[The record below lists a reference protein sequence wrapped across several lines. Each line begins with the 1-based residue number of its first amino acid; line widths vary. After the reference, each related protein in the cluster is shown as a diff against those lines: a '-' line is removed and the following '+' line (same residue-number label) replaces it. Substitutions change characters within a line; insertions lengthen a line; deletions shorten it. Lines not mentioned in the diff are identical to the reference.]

1 MLNPVRGFGNRVR
14 VRACHCYAAHLS
26 MQRWLRPTL
35 GLIAIVGAFCITFV
49 WPQQNGLDFDID
61 SSPRAKAAKKRAHYD
76 LSQVRV
82 LRAVITKVNQNYVEP
97 ERIDH
102 RKMLLAGLNALQ
114 TNVPPVL
121 VHYDPGAPT
130 LTIQVNDQKGEFHVD
145 DVNSPWVLTW
155 RFQEIFRFL
164 QKNLEQD
171 EDIKLRDLEYDAING
186 MLRTLD
192 PHSVLLNPEEYEEM
206 QLSTRGEFGGLGIV
220 ISIREGQLTVIR
232 PMPGTPAARAGL
244 KKKDRIVKIGEE
256 STLNMP
262 LEEAVSRLRGAPG
275 STVSVWVTR
284 EGQKGFNKPK
294 RFDLERAAIHI
305 ESVEAKIFP
314 DGIGHIRVSNF
325 QSNTCDDITRAL
337 AQFHTQGLKGL
348 ILDLRDNPGGLLQ
361 QAVCVSDIFLS
372 SGTIVTTSSNDPE
385 KSERKMAR
393 SEGTEPFYPL
403 IVLQNGGSA
412 SASEIVSGALK
423 NHERALVVGERT
435 FGKGSV
441 QVLYGDDNDGWA
453 LKLTIAQYLTPGDIS
468 IQSVGIVP
476 DVEIEPM
483 TVDAEDMDLYVD
495 GGYLRESDLAAH
507 LTHVQAHDGQK
518 PTYVLHYDLP
528 SATRQR
534 LREAHAEDLE
544 ENEREAEFLTRFC
557 RELLVQAKRPGR
569 RELLRDAAPVIEAT
583 TAKEMQRIEQELKAL
598 NIDWTA
604 GKDEVPPGVSPEIAI
619 EAKTDHKE
627 NQVLAGEPFN
637 VEVTV
642 ENKSKFPLYQVR
654 ALTKSDNRLFSERE
668 LLFGKLMPGEKR
680 SAKTTLGVCRTN
692 EDTQKRECRLP
703 DTLPERADGVKIE
716 LSDAYNHTFPGAELR
731 TRVEPLEAPQLAYTV
746 SVADSAR
753 GNGDGDVQIGELA
766 DVFMRIRNVGKGTSR
781 KTQANLRNLSG
792 PGVLLHAG
800 RFELGELK
808 PGAETTVTFQFEVL
822 PQFTEATAK
831 LQVSVMD
838 GVLREGAGEKLEL
851 PILRDATA
859 PAVSA
864 ATGSAVVRSGAE
876 ILERPDAGAKAIA
889 KVENGA
895 TALPLQAKRGDY
907 VRVELSQGRPG
918 WVLAKDLHAG
928 SAGKGTVSDVLAHTP
943 PKLTIDH
950 GDTVATRQSSLTLK
964 GQAVDDAAVRD
975 LYVFVGSRKVFYQ
988 SNRSSS
994 DPSRVSFDTTVP
1006 LQPGVNY
1013 VTVVARENNEIASRE
1028 VFIVRRDAPDGSLMA
1043 TPKETEVEPFF
1054 DDEPPLDE

>member
-1 MLNPVRGFGNRVR
+1 
-14 VRACHCYAAHLS
+14 
-26 MQRWLRPTL
+26 MQRWLRPLL
-35 GLIAIVGAFCITFV
+35 GLFAIVCAFCITFV

-61 SSPRAKAAKKRAHYD
+61 SSPRAKAAKKRQHYD

-121 VHYDPGAPT
+121 VHYESGQPK
-130 LTIQVNDQKGEFHVD
+130 LKIQVNDQVGEFQVD

-220 ISIREGQLTVIR
+220 ISIRDGQLTVIR

-275 STVSVWVTR
+275 STVTVWLTR
-284 EGQKGFNKPK
+284 EGAKGFAKPK
-294 RFDLERAAIHI
+294 RFDMERAAIHI
-305 ESVEAKIFP
+305 ESVEAKMFP
-314 DGIGHIRVSNF
+314 DGIGHIHVTNF

-337 AQFHTQGLKGL
+337 AQFHSQGLKGL

-361 QAVCVSDIFLS
+361 QAVCVSDVFLS

-483 TVDAEDMDLYVD
+483 TVDPEDMDLYVD

-507 LTHVQAHDGQK
+507 LTHAQAHDGQK
-518 PTYVLHYDLP
+518 PTYTLHYDLP

-544 ENEREAEFLTRFC
+544 ENEREAEFLLRFS

-569 RELLRDAAPVIEAT
+569 RELLRDASAVIEAT
-583 TAKEMQRIEQELKAL
+583 TAKEMARVEQELKAL
-598 NIDWTA
+598 TIDWSV
-604 GKDEVPPGVSPEIAI
+604 GKDELPAGSVAEVAI
-619 EAKTDHKE
+619 EAKTDRKDNE
-627 NQVLAGEPFN
+627 AIAGEPFN

-642 ENKSKFPLYQVR
+642 ENKGKFPLYQVR

-680 SAKTTLGVCRTN
+680 VAKTTLGVCRTN
-692 EDTQKRECRLP
+692 KETEKRECRLP

-716 LSDAYNHTFPGAELR
+716 LADAHNHNFPKGELR
-731 TRVEPLEAPQLAYTV
+731 TQVKPIEAPLLAYTV
-746 SVADSAR
+746 QVADNAR
-753 GNGDGDVQIGELA
+753 GNGDGDYQVGELA
-766 DVFMRIRNVGKGTSR
+766 NVYMRIRNTGKGISR
-781 KTQANLRNLSG
+781 ETQANLRNLSG

-808 PGAETTVTFQFEVL
+808 PGQETMVTFQFEVL
-822 PQFTEATAK
+822 PTFTETTAK
-831 LQVSVMD
+831 LQVSVAD
-838 GVLREGAGEKLEL
+838 GVLREGAGEKLEI
-851 PILRDATA
+851 PILRE
-859 PAVSA
+859 PAVPVISTA
-864 ATGSAVVRSGAE
+864 SGSAVLRAGATV
-876 ILERPDAGAKAIA
+876 LERPDGSAKTIA
-889 KVENGA
+889 KIEGGGL
-895 TALPLQAKRGDY
+895 ALPLQAKRGEY
-907 VRVELSQGRPG
+907 VRVDLSQGRPG
-918 WVLAKDLHAG
+918 WVLAKDIQGAV
-928 SAGKGTVSDVLAHTP
+928 GKGVLTDVLAHTP
-943 PKLTIDH
+943 PKLNINH
-950 GDTVATRQSSLTLK
+950 GGTVATRQATLSLK
-964 GQAVDDAAVRD
+964 GDASDDAAVRD
-975 LYVFVGSRKVFYQ
+975 LYIFVGSRKVFYK
-988 SNRSSS
+988 SNRASAE
-994 DPSRVSFDTTVP
+994 PKRVSFDTSIP
-1006 LQPGVNY
+1006 LQPGINY

-1028 VFIVRRDAPDGSLMA
+1028 VFIVRRDAPDGALLA

-1054 DDEPPLDE
+1054 DDQQSLDE

>member
-1 MLNPVRGFGNRVR
+1 
-14 VRACHCYAAHLS
+14 
-26 MQRWLRPTL
+26 MQRWLRPLL
-35 GLIAIVGAFCITFV
+35 GLFAIGCAFCITFV

-121 VHYDPGAPT
+121 VHYESGQPK
-130 LTIQVNDQKGEFHVD
+130 LKIQVNDQTGEFQVD

-220 ISIREGQLTVIR
+220 ISIRDGQLTVIR

-275 STVSVWVTR
+275 STVSVWLTR
-284 EGQKGFNKPK
+284 EGAKGFAKPK

-305 ESVEAKIFP
+305 ESVEAKMFP

-337 AQFHTQGLKGL
+337 AQFHTQGMKGL

-412 SASEIVSGALK
+412 SASEIVAGALK
-423 NHERALVVGERT
+423 NHERGLVVGERT

-453 LKLTIAQYLTPGDIS
+453 LKLTIAQYLTPGDVS

-483 TVDAEDMDLYVD
+483 TVDIEDMDLYVD

-507 LTHVQAHDGQK
+507 LTHVQARDGQK
-518 PTYVLHYDLP
+518 PNYVLHYDLP

-544 ENEREAEFLTRFC
+544 ENEREAEFLTRFS

-569 RELLRDAAPVIEAT
+569 RELLRDAGSVIEQT
-583 TAKEMQRIEQELKAL
+583 TAKEMARVEQELKAL
-598 NIDWTA
+598 GIDWTS
-604 GKDEVPPGVSPEIAI
+604 GKDETPAGAQPEVAV
-619 EAKTDHKE
+619 EVKTDRKD
-627 NQVLAGEPFN
+627 NVAVAGEPFN
-637 VEVTV
+637 VEMTV
-642 ENKSKFPLYQVR
+642 ENKGKFPIYQLR

-680 SAKTTLGVCRTN
+680 TAKTTLGVCRTN
-692 EDTQKRECRLP
+692 KDTQKRECRLP
-703 DTLPERADGVKIE
+703 DTLPERADGIKLE
-716 LSDAYNHTFPGAELR
+716 LADAFGHTFTKAEIR
-731 TRVEPLEAPQLAYTV
+731 THVKPVEAPLLAYTV
-746 SVADSAR
+746 HVADSGR
-753 GNGDGDVQIGELA
+753 GNGDGDVQLGELA
-766 DVFMRIRNVGKGTSR
+766 NVYMRIRNTGKGTSR
-781 KTQANLRNLSG
+781 ETQANLRNLSG

-808 PGAETTVTFQFEVL
+808 PGAETMVTFQFEVL
-822 PQFTEATAK
+822 PQFTEAQAK
-831 LQVSVMD
+831 LQVSVAD
-838 GVLREGAGEKLEL
+838 GVLREGAGEKLEI
-851 PILRDATA
+851 PILREAAA
-859 PAVSA
+859 PAISA
-864 ATGSAVVRSGAE
+864 ATGSAVVRAGATV
-876 ILERPDAGAKAIA
+876 LERPEASA
-889 KVENGA
+889 KVIARVDGGGL
-895 TALPLQAKRGDY
+895 ALPMQAKRGDY
-907 VRVELSQGRPG
+907 VRVDLSAGRTG
-918 WVLAKDLHAG
+918 WVLSKDVQGA
-928 SAGKGTVSDVLAHTP
+928 AGKGVLQDVLAHTP
-943 PKLTIDH
+943 PKLTVDH
-950 GDTVATRQSSLTLK
+950 GGTVATRQSTLTLK
-964 GQAVDDAAVRD
+964 GQAADDSAVRD
-975 LYVFVGSRKVFYQ
+975 LYVFVGSRKVFYK
-988 SNRSSS
+988 SNRTSA
-994 DPSRVSFDTTVP
+994 DPKRVSFDTNIP
-1006 LQPGVNY
+1006 LQPGINY

-1028 VFIVRRDAPDGSLMA
+1028 VFIVRRDAADGALLAS
-1043 TPKETEVEPFF
+1043 PKDTDIEPFF
-1054 DDEPPLDE
+1054 EDDQALDE